1 MKYYATI
8 IDGEINGKGQCPCSG
23 DGVTCVEIT
32 EEVYNAL
39 DHYMWDGEAVVIN
52 PNYDE
57 EQAEKERQ
65 RIAMLSCTKRDFALL
80 LQEQGITYTQLKAL
94 IAQNEQ
100 AQLEWELCERLYRF
114 NPLLDIM
121 GAQLGVSS
129 EILDYIFRKANGE
142 IENVV

>member
-1 MKYYATI
+1 MTYYATI
-8 IDGEINGKGQCPCSG
+8 IDNKITGKSECPCSG
-23 DGVTCVEIT
+23 EGIISVEIT
-32 EEVYNAL
+32 EEVYNSL

-100 AQLEWELCERLYRF
+100 AQMEWELCERLYRF

-129 EILDYIFRKANGE
+129 EMLDYIFRKANGE
-142 IENVV
+142 INEL

>member
-1 MKYYATI
+1 MRIKDTLEKPY
-8 IDGEINGKGQCPCSG
+8 
-23 DGVTCVEIT
+23 T
-32 EEVYNAL
+32 EEERINFILQYQYGYTIKETETAL
-39 DHYMWDGEAVVIN
+39 ESWEYTEGEKA
-52 PNYDE
+52 
-57 EQAEKERQ
+57 EQEQEHIK
-65 RIAMLSCTKRDFALL
+65 MLSCTKRDFALL

-129 EILDYIFRKANGE
+129 ETLDYIFRKANGE
-142 IENVV
+142 IEDNV